1 LQQQL
6 AVDFALDRRRYIYKS
21 GDEEPKGEDGC
32 SVAEATQA
40 LGCAIS
46 MDLAVQVKREIGQL
60 WTDIQKPPYIDVFPR
75 SLTSIEVW
83 KAVKIM
89 RTVDDE
95 LHKLQS
101 VDLPRAYLIA
111 IHFNRAVLHLVF
123 RDPRIR
129 AFRADTAHLEQLT
142 SDARVAT
149 NELFPKVA
157 AYIEKE
163 HADEYPASVCKNRD
177 KCNALMAALDALPPA
192 VGPTLPGEVGTQG
205 TLFPP

>member
-1 LQQQL
+1 
-6 AVDFALDRRRYIYKS
+6 
-21 GDEEPKGEDGC
+21 
-32 SVAEATQA
+32 
-40 LGCAIS
+40 

-60 WTDIQKPPYIDVFPR
+60 WVDIEKSPYIEVFPR

-89 RTVDDE
+89 RAVDDE

-111 IHFNRAVLHLVF
+111 IHFNRAILHLVF
-123 RDPRIR
+123 RDARIR
-129 AFRADTAHLEQLT
+129 AFRADTANLEQLI

-149 NELFPKVA
+149 NDLFPKVA

-177 KCNALMAALDALPPA
+177 KCTAMMAALDAPPPDA
-192 VGPTLPGEVGTQG
+192 VPSLAEEVGTQG

>member
-1 LQQQL
+1 
-6 AVDFALDRRRYIYKS
+6 
-21 GDEEPKGEDGC
+21 
-32 SVAEATQA
+32 
-40 LGCAIS
+40 
-46 MDLAVQVKREIGQL
+46 
-60 WTDIQKPPYIDVFPR
+60 
-75 SLTSIEVW
+75 
-83 KAVKIM
+83 M
-89 RTVDDE
+89 RTVDDK